1 MDRHP
6 HQGACRQRLPWRW
19 RGRRCPALRTDPTQG
34 AMVEV
39 CLLTWVQAAGG
50 GPSRRHTLRAGPIAG
65 GANVCPKVRAGR
77 SPRTRT
83 RHRGRQRHTEHHDC
97 HHTGPSAHA
106 LSRHP
111 HDTSPKPYG
120 WSLPDLSRRGR
131 ISPDR
136 PVYASFVAP
145 KRRYGAEKQCNTRC
159 CDQIAA
165 DDSIIRQT
173 PGPGSSHPRC
183 RLASGQA
190 TNPGVQ
196 MMAAAGGPRGQWERR
211 ASATR
216 QACAG
221 AGSGP
226 ASGCGVTA
234 STATAPGGAI
244 MGKHKGQCR
253 DADELGA
260 SLSLTSTHFIPVAP
274 HASVDA
280 CGETMGA
287 ATDAPTNKTNHSNT
301 QRASNLWLRSLFMRG
316 SIRKAKPHPPQSRQR
331 QGITLACHAQAQQHQ
346 VRDGEKGPHQGF
358 VNHQHLQSG
367 GA

>member
-1 MDRHP
+1 MAMARAAVPSAAHRSNTRGNGRGVSPHLGSGCWRRPKPAPHAAGWPDRRWCKCLPKSSRWAKPTHAHATPWAPAP
-6 HQGACRQRLPWRW
+6 HRASRLPSHGPKRA
-19 RGRRCPALRTDPTQG
+19 RAQQTSTRHIPKALRLEP
-34 AMVEV
+34 
-39 CLLTWVQAAGG
+39 AGLVT
-50 GPSRRHTLRAGPIAG
+50 SRA
-65 GANVCPKVRAGR
+65 K
-77 SPRTRT
+77 
-83 RHRGRQRHTEHHDC
+83 
-97 HHTGPSAHA
+97 
-106 LSRHP
+106 
-111 HDTSPKPYG
+111 
-120 WSLPDLSRRGR
+120 